1 MASAPEYLTPV
12 SNVRSRSAPPSR
24 MKRQPSKRLS
34 ILTTGSL
41 RDEGSEKYFDNC
53 LRDHNDYDQ
62 ANGISN
68 DAVLRARLS
77 KIQSPRSFFKVPDPM
92 DFPIP
97 AAAAAARQSKPNW
110 WRKRLKYMGSC
121 FPKFQ
126 HSIYAQDEQE
136 VTERMRNGKF

>member
-1 MASAPEYLTPV
+1 MAAAPEYLTPV

-41 RDEGSEKYFDNC
+41 RDEGSAKHFENC
-53 LRDHNDYDQ
+53 PRDHNDYDQ

-68 DAVLRARLS
+68 DAILRARLS

-97 AAAAAARQSKPNW
+97 AEKLKQSW
-110 WRKRLKYMGSC
+110 WRQRLKFMGSC

-126 HSIYAQDEQE
+126 TVYADDEQTAT
-136 VTERMRNGKF
+136 VRVRNGKF